1 MIGVNSVGKDLVLK
15 QSYLSI
21 RNYKKLQH
29 FKKKRPP
36 WIKIY
41 TALPLDYP
49 FINLREDAKL
59 TFVFLTIVASE
70 HDNRIPFDIPFLGKR
85 LAIDTQTIINGLSE
99 LLHTGMVSLHKKP
112 GRKPKAIK
120 RVASGDTNL
129 APEGEGYLEGYLK
142 GEPEGEG

>member
-1 MIGVNSVGKDLVLK
+1 MNE
-15 QSYLSI
+15 SYLSI
-21 RNYKKLQH
+21 RNFKKLQH

-41 TALPLDYP
+41 AALPLDYP
-49 FINLREDAKL
+49 FINLQEDAKL

-70 HDNRIPFDIPFLGKR
+70 HDNRIPYDIEFLCKR
-85 LAIDTQTIINGLSE
+85 LAISGDTITNGLGE
-99 LLHTGMVSLHKKP
+99 LFDVGMVSVSRKP

-129 APEGEGYLEGYLK
+129 APEGETERENNREEQSRK
-142 GEPEGEG
+142 RARV

>member
-85 LAIDTQTIINGLSE
+85 LAIDTQTIINQRQLFK
-99 LLHTGMVSLHKKP
+99 LQSLFKFRQLFKF
-112 GRKPKAIK
+112 
-120 RVASGDTNL
+120 RVFCLN
-129 APEGEGYLEGYLK
+129 
-142 GEPEGEG
+142 